1 MSYTLYKTLFIFDR
15 PILIWEN
22 KSRIL
27 RRRIYII
34 TSRGW
39 VQIGIGW
46 RVLAPIIRV
55 AIRYHAMTTTTT
67 IKMNWFWSVHGR
79 GTFSRVMIRILTG
92 SKFKIANWHW
102 VFFQNSPMLNTIFY
116 GSNKKSKLN
125 RSIGQLRVVQ
135 SFHLL
140 K

>member
-1 MSYTLYKTLFIFDR
+1 MSYPLYKTIIIFDR

-55 AIRYHAMTTTTT
+55 AIRYHAMTTTT

-116 GSNKKSKLN
+116 GSNKNIRAQRTVRTIKDSPYL
-125 RSIGQLRVVQ
+125 S
-135 SFHLL
+135 HT
-140 K
+140 